1 MVIGHGPYAVTLSLD
16 PVEVMVAACAGLLAG
31 VLLCALALRARRPR
45 EAATPAP
52 APAPVAPALP
62 AEVGQLLT
70 ALTSIG
76 IVLDSADAVVASSPS
91 AQTRG
96 LLQGDE
102 VAHPSLLLL
111 ARAVRASGE
120 PCEERLWL
128 PRGPQGARR
137 LISARAS
144 ALGNDHVLLLV
155 EDQSQAHYLE
165 EVRRDFVA
173 NVSHEL
179 KTPLGGLSLLAEAV
193 RGAKDEPAAVNRF
206 AKRMQKE
213 SRRLANVVNEL
224 VELSKLQSEDRL
236 LDPQRVQLGE
246 VVGRAAAD
254 VQVAAEEKGIRLAV
268 RSDPGC
274 WVWGDSHLLVTAVRN
289 LIANAV
295 AYSGPDT
302 KVGVHARLR
311 DDGGREIIVSDQGQ
325 GIPEAEQGRIFERFY
340 RVDAARSRATGGTG
354 LGLSI
359 VKHVCTNHG
368 GDVSVWSEV
377 GRGSTFTITLP
388 APSLGPAVLETDHGD
403 QHSATAADP
412 AEPAPRAAPEP
423 APLRSPIHR

>member
-1 MVIGHGPYAVTLSLD
+1 MT
-16 PVEVMVAACAGLLAG
+16 EVLAACAGLLVG
-31 VLLCALALRARRPR
+31 ILLCAVVVRTRRPAQPA
-45 EAATPAP
+45 EPTHAP
-52 APAPVAPALP
+52 AEAGVGLP
-62 AEVGQLLT
+62 SEVGALLG
-70 ALTSIG
+70 ALSSSG
-76 IVLDSADAVVASSPS
+76 IVLDPADVVVASSPS

-96 LLQGDE
+96 LLQGDQL
-102 VAHPSLLLL
+102 AHPSLLVL

-137 LISARAS
+137 LISARAA
-144 ALGNDHVLLLV
+144 ALGNEHVLLLV
-155 EDQSQAHYLE
+155 DDQSQAHYVE

-213 SRRLANVVNEL
+213 SRRLANLVNDL

-254 VQVAAEEKGIRLAV
+254 VQVAAEEKHIRLVV
-268 RSDPGC
+268 RSDPDC

-289 LIANAV
+289 LIDNAV
-295 AYSGPDT
+295 AYSGSDT
-302 KVGVHARLR
+302 KVAVHARR
-311 DDGGREIIVSDQGQ
+311 CDDGGREIIVSDQGH

-388 APSLGPAVLETDHGD
+388 APSLGPAVADTETDPAD
-403 QHSATAADP
+403 QSATPTPEDGEPAIRP
-412 AEPAPRAAPEP
+412 LAEPAPR
-423 APLRSPIHR
+423 

>member
-1 MVIGHGPYAVTLSLD
+1 MDVV
-16 PVEVMVAACAGLLAG
+16 VAACAGLLAG
-31 VLLCALALRARRPR
+31 ILLCVLALRGQRTR
-45 EAATPAP
+45 EAAAAAQAP
-52 APAPVAPALP
+52 APADALP
-62 AEVGQLLT
+62 AEVAQLLV
-70 ALTSIG
+70 ALTSTG
-76 IVLDSADAVVASSPS
+76 IVLDSADAVVAASPS

-96 LLQGDE
+96 LLQGEE
-102 VAHPSLLLL
+102 VAHPSLLAL
-111 ARAVRASGE
+111 ARAARTGAG

-137 LISARAS
+137 LISAQAS
-144 ALGNDHVLLLV
+144 PLGSEYVLLLV
-155 EDQSQAHYLE
+155 EDQSQAHYVE

-193 RGAKDEPAAVNRF
+193 RRAKDEPAAVNRF

-213 SRRLANVVNEL
+213 SRRLASLVNDL

-236 LDPQRVQLGE
+236 LDPQQVQLGE

-254 VQVAAEEKGIRLAV
+254 VQVAAEEKGIRIVV
-268 RSDPGC
+268 RSDPDC

-302 KVGVHARLR
+302 KVAVHARRR
-311 DDGGREIIVSDQGQ
+311 DDGGREIIVSDQGH
-325 GIPEAEQGRIFERFY
+325 GIPDAEQGRIFERFY

-359 VKHVCTNHG
+359 VKHVCANHG

-388 APSLGPAVLETDHGD
+388 APSLGPAAPE
-403 QHSATAADP
+403 
-412 AEPAPRAAPEP
+412 AEPAALGAERADPQAGPAALGAQPRSVPQP
-423 APLRSPIHR
+423 DPLPDTVSR